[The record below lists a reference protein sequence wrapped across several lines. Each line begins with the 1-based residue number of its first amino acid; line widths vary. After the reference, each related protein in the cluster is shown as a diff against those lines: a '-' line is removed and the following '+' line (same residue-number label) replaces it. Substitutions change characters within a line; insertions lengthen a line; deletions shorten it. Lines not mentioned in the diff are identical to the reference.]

1 MGASRT
7 AACAAFITAGFTM
20 SPAACSNSRASRAA
34 ALTASEIRHRA
45 HPCREAGG
53 VIFTYM
59 GSGEPPLLPNYEFLT
74 VPGEYRTV
82 TKIFE
87 TCNYLQGN
95 EGNIDPVH
103 LSFLHQC
110 LDEAQIA
117 RRRTVPG
124 SNATDN
130 ALLAEDIAPTIE
142 VEITDYGL
150 RIYTLRGTGRDKR
163 YLRITNFV
171 MPNLSVFGG
180 SSVDSGYSI
189 HWHVPVDDTSHW
201 KYIFAFS
208 REKPLDDFMRTR
220 SRTEL
225 TADYRLTRN
234 RANRYQQDRESMQ
247 TQTFTGMGL
256 NFQAHDA
263 FATESQGPVQDRT
276 AEHLVSSDK
285 AIVAARK
292 LLLNAMKDAQNG
304 RDPQHVIRDLK
315 SNRLL
320 HLQALSAVIPDT
332 QIGNNTPRS
341 ESPRSKEPTANKA
354 QAKAVMSD
362 CMTLERKWMIGKL
375 VALILLS
382 LLWPVT
388 LVAQER
394 YNIAYA
400 GFAGFQT
407 PVWATMD
414 LGLLAKYGVNA
425 ELIFT
430 PGSTRQIQ
438 ALVGNSVHFAQV
450 DAVTTINAIAQG
462 ADLVMISG
470 SLNTFPFSFVAQKE
484 IRRPEDLNGK
494 KVGIVGFGGANE
506 LAILLALKE
515 WNLPRQAI
523 TILQA
528 GGASQRLVALS
539 AKALDATVLA
549 QPELGEAMRMGMNV
563 LAHMRDMKTAAFP
576 MNAMVVRRSF
586 LQQNR
591 ELVKRFQQAYAEA
604 TYQLLN
610 HKDKAMAVLATRLQQ
625 KNPKAIEETYQYI
638 ATSFAFPTRI
648 APQGIRNTLDMV
660 AQRNPKVD
668 MNPAKYVDESI
679 LDELEKE
686 GFFKRITGK

>member
-1 MGASRT
+1 
-7 AACAAFITAGFTM
+7 
-20 SPAACSNSRASRAA
+20 
-34 ALTASEIRHRA
+34 
-45 HPCREAGG
+45 
-53 VIFTYM
+53 
-59 GSGEPPLLPNYEFLT
+59 
-74 VPGEYRTV
+74 
-82 TKIFE
+82 
-87 TCNYLQGN
+87 
-95 EGNIDPVH
+95 
-103 LSFLHQC
+103 
-110 LDEAQIA
+110 
-117 RRRTVPG
+117 
-124 SNATDN
+124 
-130 ALLAEDIAPTIE
+130 
-142 VEITDYGL
+142 
-150 RIYTLRGTGRDKR
+150 
-163 YLRITNFV
+163 
-171 MPNLSVFGG
+171 
-180 SSVDSGYSI
+180 
-189 HWHVPVDDTSHW
+189 
-201 KYIFAFS
+201 
-208 REKPLDDFMRTR
+208 
-220 SRTEL
+220 
-225 TADYRLTRN
+225 
-234 RANRYQQDRESMQ
+234 
-247 TQTFTGMGL
+247 
-256 NFQAHDA
+256 
-263 FATESQGPVQDRT
+263 
-276 AEHLVSSDK
+276 
-285 AIVAARK
+285 
-292 LLLNAMKDAQNG
+292 
-304 RDPQHVIRDLK
+304 
-315 SNRLL
+315 
-320 HLQALSAVIPDT
+320 
-332 QIGNNTPRS
+332 
-341 ESPRSKEPTANKA
+341 
-354 QAKAVMSD
+354 
-362 CMTLERKWMIGKL
+362 MTGKL
-375 VALILLS
+375 VALILL
-382 LLWPVT
+382 LLLSPVR
-388 LVAQER
+388 LAAQER

-425 ELIFT
+425 ELILT

-528 GGASQRLVALS
+528 GGAPQRLVALS

-563 LAHMRDMKTAAFP
+563 LVHMREMKTAAFP

-591 ELVKRFQQAYAEA
+591 DLVKRFQQAYAEA

-610 HKDKAMAVLATRLQQ
+610 HKDKATAVLAKRLQQ

-660 AQRNPKVD
+660 AQRNPKID
-668 MNPAKYVDESI
+668 MNPAKYVDEST

-686 GFFKRITGK
+686 GFFKNLAGK

>member
-1 MGASRT
+1 MVG
-7 AACAAFITAGFTM
+7 
-20 SPAACSNSRASRAA
+20 
-34 ALTASEIRHRA
+34 
-45 HPCREAGG
+45 
-53 VIFTYM
+53 
-59 GSGEPPLLPNYEFLT
+59 
-74 VPGEYRTV
+74 
-82 TKIFE
+82 K
-87 TCNYLQGN
+87 
-95 EGNIDPVH
+95 
-103 LSFLHQC
+103 
-110 LDEAQIA
+110 
-117 RRRTVPG
+117 
-124 SNATDN
+124 
-130 ALLAEDIAPTIE
+130 
-142 VEITDYGL
+142 
-150 RIYTLRGTGRDKR
+150 
-163 YLRITNFV
+163 FV
-171 MPNLSVFGG
+171 S
-180 SSVDSGYSI
+180 
-189 HWHVPVDDTSHW
+189 
-201 KYIFAFS
+201 
-208 REKPLDDFMRTR
+208 
-220 SRTEL
+220 
-225 TADYRLTRN
+225 
-234 RANRYQQDRESMQ
+234 
-247 TQTFTGMGL
+247 
-256 NFQAHDA
+256 
-263 FATESQGPVQDRT
+263 
-276 AEHLVSSDK
+276 
-285 AIVAARK
+285 
-292 LLLNAMKDAQNG
+292 
-304 RDPQHVIRDLK
+304 
-315 SNRLL
+315 
-320 HLQALSAVIPDT
+320 
-332 QIGNNTPRS
+332 
-341 ESPRSKEPTANKA
+341 
-354 QAKAVMSD
+354 
-362 CMTLERKWMIGKL
+362 
-375 VALILLS
+375 LILLL

-425 ELIFT
+425 ELILT

-528 GGASQRLVALS
+528 GGAAQRLVALS

-576 MNAMVVRRSF
+576 MNAIVVRRAF

-591 ELVKRFQQAYAEA
+591 DVVKRFQQAYAEA

-610 HKDKAMAVLATRLQQ
+610 HKDKATAVLAKRLQQ

-660 AQRNPKVD
+660 AQRNPKID
-668 MNPAKYVDESI
+668 MNPAKYVDEST
-679 LDELEKE
+679 LDELDKE
-686 GFFKRITGK
+686 GFFKKLAGK

>member
-1 MGASRT
+1 
-7 AACAAFITAGFTM
+7 
-20 SPAACSNSRASRAA
+20 
-34 ALTASEIRHRA
+34 
-45 HPCREAGG
+45 
-53 VIFTYM
+53 
-59 GSGEPPLLPNYEFLT
+59 
-74 VPGEYRTV
+74 
-82 TKIFE
+82 
-87 TCNYLQGN
+87 
-95 EGNIDPVH
+95 
-103 LSFLHQC
+103 
-110 LDEAQIA
+110 
-117 RRRTVPG
+117 
-124 SNATDN
+124 
-130 ALLAEDIAPTIE
+130 
-142 VEITDYGL
+142 
-150 RIYTLRGTGRDKR
+150 
-163 YLRITNFV
+163 
-171 MPNLSVFGG
+171 
-180 SSVDSGYSI
+180 
-189 HWHVPVDDTSHW
+189 
-201 KYIFAFS
+201 
-208 REKPLDDFMRTR
+208 
-220 SRTEL
+220 
-225 TADYRLTRN
+225 
-234 RANRYQQDRESMQ
+234 
-247 TQTFTGMGL
+247 
-256 NFQAHDA
+256 
-263 FATESQGPVQDRT
+263 
-276 AEHLVSSDK
+276 
-285 AIVAARK
+285 
-292 LLLNAMKDAQNG
+292 
-304 RDPQHVIRDLK
+304 
-315 SNRLL
+315 
-320 HLQALSAVIPDT
+320 
-332 QIGNNTPRS
+332 
-341 ESPRSKEPTANKA
+341 
-354 QAKAVMSD
+354 
-362 CMTLERKWMIGKL
+362 MTGKL

-382 LLWPVT
+382 LLSPVR
-388 LVAQER
+388 LAAQER

-425 ELIFT
+425 ELILT

-528 GGASQRLVALS
+528 GGAPQRLVALS

-563 LAHMRDMKTAAFP
+563 LAHMREMKTAAFP

-591 ELVKRFQQAYAEA
+591 DLVKRFQQAYAEA

-610 HKDKAMAVLATRLQQ
+610 HKDKATAVLAKRLQQ

-660 AQRNPKVD
+660 AQRNPKID
-668 MNPAKYVDESI
+668 MNPAKYVDEST

-686 GFFKRITGK
+686 GFFKNLAGK

>member
-1 MGASRT
+1 
-7 AACAAFITAGFTM
+7 
-20 SPAACSNSRASRAA
+20 
-34 ALTASEIRHRA
+34 
-45 HPCREAGG
+45 
-53 VIFTYM
+53 
-59 GSGEPPLLPNYEFLT
+59 
-74 VPGEYRTV
+74 
-82 TKIFE
+82 
-87 TCNYLQGN
+87 
-95 EGNIDPVH
+95 
-103 LSFLHQC
+103 
-110 LDEAQIA
+110 
-117 RRRTVPG
+117 
-124 SNATDN
+124 
-130 ALLAEDIAPTIE
+130 
-142 VEITDYGL
+142 
-150 RIYTLRGTGRDKR
+150 
-163 YLRITNFV
+163 
-171 MPNLSVFGG
+171 
-180 SSVDSGYSI
+180 
-189 HWHVPVDDTSHW
+189 
-201 KYIFAFS
+201 
-208 REKPLDDFMRTR
+208 
-220 SRTEL
+220 
-225 TADYRLTRN
+225 
-234 RANRYQQDRESMQ
+234 
-247 TQTFTGMGL
+247 
-256 NFQAHDA
+256 
-263 FATESQGPVQDRT
+263 
-276 AEHLVSSDK
+276 
-285 AIVAARK
+285 
-292 LLLNAMKDAQNG
+292 
-304 RDPQHVIRDLK
+304 
-315 SNRLL
+315 
-320 HLQALSAVIPDT
+320 
-332 QIGNNTPRS
+332 
-341 ESPRSKEPTANKA
+341 
-354 QAKAVMSD
+354 
-362 CMTLERKWMIGKL
+362 MTGKL

-382 LLWPVT
+382 LLSPVT
-388 LVAQER
+388 LAAQER

-425 ELIFT
+425 ELILT

-528 GGASQRLVALS
+528 GGAPQRLVALS

-591 ELVKRFQQAYAEA
+591 DLVKRFQQAYAEA

-610 HKDKAMAVLATRLQQ
+610 HKDKATAVLAKRLQQ

-660 AQRNPKVD
+660 AQRNPKID
-668 MNPAKYVDESI
+668 MNPAKYVDEST

-686 GFFKRITGK
+686 GFFKNLAGK